1 VTSPPPSAERRQAL
15 RADAD
20 SLYAR
25 QLAADPAA
33 QDYLAARGISPALA
47 RRLELGAAGH
57 GWTGAVDSYAPCG
70 SATKSS
76 SNRFVRGAAGP
87 R

>member
-1 VTSPPPSAERRQAL
+1 MTSPRALAARRTAL
-15 RADAD
+15 RADAG

-33 QDYLAARGISPALA
+33 QDYLAARGISIALA
-47 RRLELGAAGH
+47 RRLGLGAAGRS
-57 GWTGAVDSYAPCG
+57 WTGAVDSYAPVWLCHEVFQQ
-70 SATKSS
+70 SF
-76 SNRFVRGAAGP
+76 RPRAAGP

>member
-1 VTSPPPSAERRQAL
+1 MTSAPPSAERRTAL
-15 RADAD
+15 RADAG

-57 GWTGAVDSYAPCG
+57 GWTGAVDSYAPVWLCHEVF
-70 SATKSS
+70 
-76 SNRFVRGAAGP
+76 SNRSVRGATGP